1 MTVMN
6 LPPIQPYFPTTFLE
20 RGVAVPFTTPLLY
33 GSRARP
39 AQRGNVELVL
49 PNPTGGRGV
58 YVLAWES
65 VREFCHPT
73 VHDRQLILRITALP
87 AITPNAIRHVARAIA
102 AEGMAGEEAME
113 AALATAESGR
123 EELVTSNYMLLMK
136 LIEQVDATVAGHGQ
150 DLSMQDLERRAQ
162 IAVARIAPQIGKS
175 AGWVATA
182 LEALADVLCDV
193 GINARS
199 QNARMAR
206 MLDLLQ
212 AVRSE
217 IAAWS
222 RRNDDDILAGYAT
235 MICDVADVTLSLAA
249 TTVNQ
254 AQALTRSVVD
264 LLRTWA
270 NDPGSVTQAAN
281 RPEWLLDGWE
291 QICRLWRQA
300 SQPATQR
307 AALAEIAQL
316 VPVLPREA
324 MDWAGITV
332 DSEKLMLLRRFV
344 PLNEDWRTGAIVFEL
359 IARNEHLLALG
370 V

>member
-1 MTVMN
+1 MTVLK

-39 AQRGNVELVL
+39 AHRSNVELVL

-73 VHDRQLILRITALP
+73 VHDRQLILRISALP
-87 AITPNAIRHVARAIA
+87 AITPLAIRRVSCAIA

-113 AALATAESGR
+113 AALATVDTSR
-123 EELVTSNYMLLMK
+123 RDLVVSNYMLLMS
-136 LIEQVDATVAGHGQ
+136 LIEQVDATAGVHVQ
-150 DLSMQDLERRAQ
+150 DLSMQDMEHRAQ
-162 IAVARIAPQIGKS
+162 ATVARIAPLVGQ
-175 AGWVATA
+175 AAAWVATA
-182 LEALADVLCDV
+182 LEALAEVLCDV
-193 GINARS
+193 GVNAQFQTTRL
-199 QNARMAR
+199 RR

-212 AVRSE
+212 AVRAE
-217 IAAWS
+217 IDAWG
-222 RRNDDDILAGYAT
+222 RKNDDDVLAGYAT
-235 MICDVADVTLSLAA
+235 MICDVADVTLSLTKAM
-249 TTVNQ
+249 VNE
-254 AQALTRSVVD
+254 AQALTRNVVE

-270 NDPGSVTQAAN
+270 DDPGSVIQAAH

-291 QICRLWRQA
+291 QICQLWRQA
-300 SQPATQR
+300 TQPAAQR

-316 VPVLPREA
+316 VPILPREA
-324 MDWAGITV
+324 TEWAGIAV

-359 IARNEHLLALG
+359 VARNEHLLALG
-370 V
+370 I